1 MQKEVN
7 KMNIVRTVVRSSRP
21 FWFGLALFVL
31 VVSCGVKG
39 VEDNVVEKIDLQP
52 NNTNDTTVINDIIPV
67 DSLQVN
73 FDSVFT
79 FTDDKPVDSLVL
91 KSGVKLVFIKH
102 GTKNKVKKYDVA
114 ALNYRGL
121 LTNGKMIESNEQ
133 FKKAIPFVVGLGMT
147 FDAFDEVLQ
156 KCCYGDK
163 IRFTIPAAKAY
174 GKKGRGDIIPP
185 NSDLIY
191 EMDIVQQIEGKK
203 TKSGVEYFNLFGGD
217 KGNLPKEGDNIVL
230 SYMGWVKKT
239 GRLFDA
245 SAANGKL
252 YEFILGT
259 GTAIKAWHETVAQMH
274 EGEKILIIAPAET
287 CYGSRG
293 VQELVPPNSD
303 LIYILELK
311 GIEKGK

>member
-1 MQKEVN
+1 MWKQRN
-7 KMNIVRTVVRSSRP
+7 L
-21 FWFGLALFVL
+21 LAMKKNLSKIFFVLFV
-31 VVSCGVKG
+31 SGCGVKG
-39 VEDNVVEKIDLQP
+39 VE
-52 NNTNDTTVINDIIPV
+52 NDTAEGNELIPTDTIKTEVNDIVMPV

-91 KSGVKLVFIKH
+91 KSGVKIVFIKH
-102 GTKNKVKKYDVA
+102 GTKNPVKKYDVA
-114 ALNYRGL
+114 ALNYRGT

-147 FDAFDEVLQ
+147 FEAFDEVLQ
-156 KCCYGDK
+156 KCNYGDK
-163 IRFTIPAAKAY
+163 IRFTIPSEKAY
-174 GKKGRGDIIPP
+174 GKKGRGEIIPP

-191 EMDIVQQIEGKK
+191 EMDIVQRVEGKK
-203 TKSGVEYFNLFGGD
+203 TKSGIEYFNLFGGD
-217 KGNLPKEGDNIVL
+217 KGSLPKEGDNIVL

-252 YEFILGT
+252 YEFVLGT
-259 GTAIKAWHETVAQMH
+259 GTAIKAWHEAVAVMK

-311 GIEKGK
+311 RIEPKK